1 MALQQHHILEGLIMT
16 RSSSR
21 LCSRFLLGLSLLLG
35 LAVSAR
41 AASPWRPQGE
51 EFAVNTHTFGSQF
64 HPAVASD
71 SAGNTFVAWIDNR
84 HIGLKGRAYDASG
97 TPVSA
102 EIRIEDFSG
111 IDLNGHPRVA
121 TLGPGDFIVTW
132 GGPNGRG
139 IKFRRFNALGQP
151 LSDTLTIYDEPI
163 EAAFSPDVAADSAG
177 GFILTWSVVPSA
189 PQFRVLAQRFDSFGA
204 PRGGAFVVSPES
216 GGRKDGVRIAVD
228 PVSGRFMVTW
238 IDNRETENPDV
249 WARRLNASGQPL
261 GPEFLVDTD
270 KGGEALGAVPV
281 FHDDG
286 FSVVWSNFNISR
298 LEILA
303 QRFDAAGSRVGAA
316 VLLSLEQGFYAP
328 SAPAVAVAPSG
339 GLLVL
344 WAGVDQLGPDAGVRG
359 RLFDGAWRP
368 AGELFEVNTYTQW
381 SQTEPSVA
389 VDGRGNFTAVWSSGE
404 DQFSP
409 TEPPGGE
416 YQGQDGS
423 SFGVYGQHFS
433 LAGCVADGNTL
444 CLNANRFAVRA
455 TWKNPFSGE
464 TGVAHSHPLA
474 ADTGALWFFDPA
486 NLELMI
492 KVLDARAVNGHF
504 WVFYGALSNVEY
516 TVTVTD
522 TQTGAVKTYHN
533 PAFQLS
539 SRADVSAFAEAAPA
553 GLVASSAAVTAA
565 APPPA
570 SSTPIPKAGSCVPT
584 ATALCLAAG
593 RFAVEVVW
601 TDPRIGLAAQAR
613 ALPVTADTGVFW
625 FVDAT
630 NLELMIKV
638 LDGRGVNGHFWVF
651 YGALSDLEYTITVTD
666 TETGQRRTY
675 HNARNNLASLSDV
688 TAF

>member
-1 MALQQHHILEGLIMT
+1 MT
-16 RSSSR
+16 RGSSPLRSTAL
-21 LCSRFLLGLSLLLG
+21 LCLPLLLG
-35 LAVSAR
+35 LALPAR

-51 EFAVNTHTFGSQF
+51 EFAVNTRTFGSQYR
-64 HPAVASD
+64 PAVASD

-84 HIGLKGRAYDASG
+84 HIGLKGRAYNASG
-97 TPVSA
+97 TPVSG
-102 EIRIEDFSG
+102 EIAIEGFSG
-111 IDLNGHPRVA
+111 INLNGRPRVA
-121 TLGPGDFIVTW
+121 ALGPGDFIVTW

-151 LSDTLTIYDEPI
+151 LSDTLTAYDEPI
-163 EAAFSPDVAADSAG
+163 DSAFSPDVAADPAG
-177 GFILTWSVVPSA
+177 GFILCWSVQTSA
-189 PQFRVLAQRFDSFGA
+189 FRVLIQRFDSFGA
-204 PRGGAFVVSPES
+204 PRAGALVVSPES
-216 GGRKDGVRIAVD
+216 GGRKDDPRVAVD

-238 IDNRETENPDV
+238 IDQRETENPDV

-270 KGGEALGAVPV
+270 KGGEALGAMPV
-281 FHDDG
+281 FHNDG
-286 FSVVWSNFNISR
+286 FSVVWSNFNVSR

-303 QRFDAAGSRVGAA
+303 QRFDAAGSRAGGA

-359 RLFDGAWRP
+359 RLFDGEWRP
-368 AGELFEVNTYTQW
+368 AGALFEVNTYTQW

-404 DQFSP
+404 DQFVP
-409 TEPPGGE
+409 TTPPGGE

-423 SFGVYGQHFS
+423 SFGVYGQRFS
-433 LAGCVADGNTL
+433 LAGCVADGDTL
-444 CLNANRFAVRA
+444 CLNGGRFAVRA

-516 TVTVTD
+516 TVTVAD
-522 TQTGAVKTYHN
+522 TQTGAVRTYHN

-553 GLVASSAAVTAA
+553 GLTASSAAVTAA
-565 APPPA
+565 APPPI
-570 SSTPIPKAGSCVPT
+570 SPLTPKAGSCAPT

-613 ALPVTADTGVFW
+613 ALPITADTGVFW

-666 TETGQRRTY
+666 TETGERRTY
-675 HNARNNLASLSDV
+675 HNPRNNLASLSDV

>member
-1 MALQQHHILEGLIMT
+1 MT
-16 RSSSR
+16 RGSSR
-21 LCSRFLLGLSLLLG
+21 LRSSFPLCLLLLLG
-35 LAVSAR
+35 LALPAR
-41 AASPWRPQGE
+41 AASPWVPRGE
-51 EFAVNTHTFGSQF
+51 ELAVNTRTSGSQWR
-64 HPAVASD
+64 PAVASD
-71 SAGNTFVAWIDNR
+71 RDGNTFVAWMDSRN
-84 HIGLKGRAYDASG
+84 IGLKGRAYDASG
-97 TPVSA
+97 APVTG

-111 IDLNGHPRVA
+111 INLQGKPRVA
-121 TLGPGDFIVTW
+121 VLGPGDFIVTW
-132 GGPNGRG
+132 GGPNGHG

-151 LSDTLTIYDEPI
+151 LSDTLTIYDEPL
-163 EAAFSPDVAADSAG
+163 EFAFGPDVAADPAG
-177 GFILTWSVVPSA
+177 GFILCWSAQSSSPF
-189 PQFRVLAQRFDSFGA
+189 QVLAQRFDSFGA
-204 PRGGAFVVSPES
+204 PRSGAFVVSPES
-216 GGRKDGVRIAVD
+216 GGRKDDARIAVD

-238 IDNRETENPDV
+238 IDGREDDNPDV
-249 WARRLNASGQPL
+249 WARRFNGLGQPL
-261 GPEFLVDTD
+261 GPELLVNTD

-286 FSVVWSNFNISR
+286 FSVVWSNFNVSR

-303 QRFDAAGSRVGAA
+303 QRFDAAGSRVGGAA
-316 VLLSLEQGFYAP
+316 LLSLEQDFYDP
-328 SAPAVAVAPSG
+328 SAPAVAVAPGG

-368 AGELFEVNTYTQW
+368 AGEPFEVNTYTQW

-389 VDGRGNFTAVWSSGE
+389 VDGRGNFMAVWSSGE
-404 DQFSP
+404 TPYITDPQIDDFH
-409 TEPPGGE
+409 
-416 YQGQDGS
+416 GQDGS
-423 SFGVYGQHFS
+423 SYGVYGQRFS
-433 LAGCVADGNTL
+433 LAGCAADGDTL
-444 CLNANRFAVRA
+444 CLNGGRFAVRA
-455 TWKNPFSGE
+455 TWKNPFSGQ
-464 TGVAHSHPLA
+464 TGIAHSHPLA

-492 KVLDARAVNGHF
+492 KVLDARAVNGHY
-504 WVFYGALSNVEY
+504 WVFYGALSDVEY

-522 TQTGAVKTYHN
+522 TRTGAVKTYHN

-539 SRADVSAFAEAAPA
+539 SRADVSAFAEAPPA
-553 GLVASSAAVTAA
+553 GLTASSAAVTAA
-565 APPPA
+565 APPPV
-570 SSTPIPKAGSCVPT
+570 PKAGSCVPT

-675 HNARNNLASLSDV
+675 HNARNNLASRSDV

>member
-1 MALQQHHILEGLIMT
+1 MT
-16 RSSSR
+16 RGSSR
-21 LCSRFLLGLSLLLG
+21 LRSRFLLCAPLLLG
-35 LAVSAR
+35 LALPAR
-41 AASPWRPQGE
+41 ATSPWRPQGE
-51 EFAVNTHTFGSQF
+51 EFAVSTSTFGSQYR
-64 HPAVASD
+64 PAVASD
-71 SAGNTFVAWIDNR
+71 ADGNTFIAWIDNR
-84 HIGLKGRAYDASG
+84 HIGLKGRAYNASG
-97 TPVSA
+97 APVSG
-102 EIRIEDFSG
+102 EIRIENFSG
-111 IDLNGHPRVA
+111 VDLHGKPRVA
-121 TLGPGDFIVTW
+121 VLGPGDFIVTW
-132 GGPNGRG
+132 GTPNGRG

-151 LSDTLTIYDEPI
+151 LSDTLTIYEEPNDF
-163 EAAFSPDVAADSAG
+163 AFGPDVAADPAG
-177 GFILTWSVVPSA
+177 GFILCWSVQTL
-189 PQFRVLAQRFDSFGA
+189 QFRVLAQRFDIFGA
-204 PRGGAFVVSPES
+204 PRSGAFVVSPES
-216 GGRKDGVRIAVD
+216 GGRKDDPRIAVD

-238 IDNRETENPDV
+238 IDGRESDNPDV
-249 WARRLNASGQPL
+249 WARRLNALGQPL
-261 GPEFLVDTD
+261 SPEFLVDAD

-286 FSVVWSNFNISR
+286 FSVVWSNFNVSR

-303 QRFDAAGSRVGAA
+303 QRFDAAGSRVGGPA
-316 VLLSLEQGFYAP
+316 LLSLEQDFYAP

-344 WAGVDQLGPDAGVRG
+344 WAGVDQLGPDDGVRA
-359 RLFDGAWRP
+359 RLFDSAWRP
-368 AGELFEVNTYTQW
+368 AGAPFQVNTYTQW

-389 VDGRGNFTAVWSSGE
+389 VDGRGNFMAAWSSGE
-404 DQFSP
+404 DPYITTPQIDEF
-409 TEPPGGE
+409 
-416 YQGQDGS
+416 QGQDGS
-423 SFGVYGQHFS
+423 SYGVYGQRFS
-433 LAGCVADGNTL
+433 LAGCAADGDTL
-444 CLNANRFAVRA
+444 CLNGGRFAVRA
-455 TWKNPFSGE
+455 TWKNPYSGE

-553 GLVASSAAVTAA
+553 GLTASSADVTAS
-565 APPPA
+565 PPPVL
-570 SSTPIPKAGSCVPT
+570 KAGSCVPT
-584 ATALCLAAG
+584 AQALCLAAG

-601 TDPRIGLAAQAR
+601 TDPRIGLSAQAR
-613 ALPVTADTGVFW
+613 ALPITADTGVFW

-666 TETGQRRTY
+666 TETGQRKTY
-675 HNARNNLASLSDV
+675 QNPRNTLASRSDV

>member
-1 MALQQHHILEGLIMT
+1 MT
-16 RSSSR
+16 RGPSPLRSTAL
-21 LCSRFLLGLSLLLG
+21 LCLPLLLA
-35 LAVSAR
+35 LALPAH

-51 EFAVNTHTFGSQF
+51 EFQVNTHTFGSQF

-71 SAGNTFVAWIDNR
+71 SAGNTFVAWIDKR

-111 IDLNGHPRVA
+111 IDLNGQPRVA

-151 LSDTLTIYDEPI
+151 LSDTLTAYDEPLDF
-163 EAAFSPDVAADSAG
+163 AFSPDVAADPAG
-177 GFILTWSVVPSA
+177 GFILCWSVQTTP
-189 PQFRVLAQRFDSFGA
+189 FRVLAQRFDSFGA
-204 PRGGAFVVSPES
+204 PRAGAFVVSPES
-216 GGRKDGVRIAVD
+216 GGRKDGARIAVD

-238 IDNRETENPDV
+238 IDQRETENPDV

-286 FSVVWSNFNISR
+286 FSVVWSNFNVSR

-303 QRFDAAGSRVGAA
+303 QRFDAAGPRVGAA
-316 VLLSLEQGFYAP
+316 VLLSLEQDFHDP
-328 SAPAVAVAPSG
+328 SAPAVTVVPSG

-359 RLFDGAWRP
+359 RLFDSAWRP
-368 AGELFEVNTYTQW
+368 ASDLFEVNTYTQW
-381 SQTEPSVA
+381 SQTEPEVA
-389 VDGRGNFTAVWSSGE
+389 VDGRGNFMAVWSSGE
-404 DQFSP
+404 TPYITDPQIDEF
-409 TEPPGGE
+409 
-416 YQGQDGS
+416 QGQDGS
-423 SFGVYGQHFS
+423 SYGVYGQRFS
-433 LAGCVADGNTL
+433 LAGCAADGDTL
-444 CLNANRFAVRA
+444 CLNGGRFAVRA
-455 TWKNPFSGE
+455 TWKNPFTGE

-522 TQTGAVKTYHN
+522 TRTGAVKTYHN
-533 PAFQLS
+533 PPFELS
-539 SRADVSAFAEAAPA
+539 SRADVSAFAEAPPA
-553 GLVASSAAVTAA
+553 GLTASSAAVTAA
-565 APPPA
+565 APPPV
-570 SSTPIPKAGSCVPT
+570 PKAGSCVPT

-666 TETGQRRTY
+666 TGTGQQRTY
-675 HNARNNLASLSDV
+675 HNARNNLASRSDV

>member
-1 MALQQHHILEGLIMT
+1 MT
-16 RSSSR
+16 R
-21 LCSRFLLGLSLLLG
+21 GLSPLRSTALLCLVSL
-35 LAVSAR
+35 LALALPAR
-41 AASPWRPQGE
+41 AAGPWRPQGE
-51 EFAVNTHTFGSQF
+51 EFAVNTQTFGSQF

-71 SAGNTFVAWIDNR
+71 NAGNTFVAWIDN
-84 HIGLKGRAYDASG
+84 HHFGLKGRAYDASG
-97 TPVSA
+97 SPVTG
-102 EIRIEDFSG
+102 EIRIEGFSG
-111 IDLNGHPRVA
+111 IDLHDRPRVA
-121 TLGPGDFIVTW
+121 VLGPGDFIVTW
-132 GGPNGRG
+132 GGPNGQG
-139 IKFRRFNALGQP
+139 VKFRRFNALGQP
-151 LSDTLTIYDEPI
+151 LSDTLTGYDEPI
-163 EAAFSPDVAADSAG
+163 ETVLDPDVAADPAG
-177 GFILTWSVVPSA
+177 GFILAWSVLSSGS
-189 PQFRVLAQRFDSFGA
+189 QFRVLAQRFDSFGA
-204 PRGGAFVVSPES
+204 PRSGAFVVSPEN
-216 GGRKDGVRIAVD
+216 GGRKDAPRIAVD

-238 IDNRETENPDV
+238 IDEREAENPDV

-261 GPEFLVDTD
+261 GPEFLVDAD

-303 QRFDAAGSRVGAA
+303 QRFDAAGWRVGAPA
-316 VLLSLEQGFYAP
+316 LLSLEQGFHDP

-344 WAGVDQLGPDAGVRG
+344 WAGVDQRGPDAGVRA
-359 RLFDGAWRP
+359 RLFDAAWRP
-368 AGELFEVNTYTQW
+368 AGDPFEVNTYTQW

-404 DQFSP
+404 DQLVP

-423 SFGVYGQHFS
+423 SFGVYGQRFS
-433 LAGCVADGNTL
+433 LTGCVADGNTL
-444 CLNANRFAVRA
+444 CLNNNRFAVRA
-455 TWKNPFSGE
+455 TWRNPFSGE

-474 ADTGALWFFDPA
+474 ADTGTLWFFDPA

-504 WVFYGALSNVEY
+504 WVYYGALSNVEY
-516 TVTVTD
+516 TITVTD

-539 SRADVSAFAEAAPA
+539 SKADVSAFAEAAPA
-553 GLVASSAAVTAA
+553 GLTASSAAVTAA
-565 APPPA
+565 AP
-570 SSTPIPKAGSCVPT
+570 SLIPKAGSCVPT

-613 ALPVTADTGVFW
+613 ALPITADTGVFW

-638 LDGRGVNGHFWVF
+638 LDGRGVNGKFWVY

-675 HNARNNLASLSDV
+675 HNARNNLASRAD
-688 TAF
+688 TEAF

>member
-1 MALQQHHILEGLIMT
+1 MAFQQHHIEKELIMT
-16 RSSSR
+16 RGSSR
-21 LCSRFLLGLSLLLG
+21 LRSTALLCFLPLLG
-35 LAVSAR
+35 LALPAR

-51 EFAVNTHTFGSQF
+51 EFQVSTHTFGSQYR
-64 HPAVASD
+64 PAVASD

-84 HIGLKGRAYDASG
+84 HIGLKGRVYNASG
-97 TPVSA
+97 SPVTA
-102 EIRIEDFSG
+102 EIRIEDFFG
-111 IDLNGHPRVA
+111 IDLHGKPRVA
-121 TLGPGDFIVTW
+121 VLGPGDFIVTW
-132 GGPNGRG
+132 GGPSGRG
-139 IKFRRFNALGQP
+139 VKFRRFNALGQP
-151 LSDTLTIYDEPI
+151 LSDTLTVYDEPLDTVLD
-163 EAAFSPDVAADSAG
+163 PDVAAEPAG
-177 GFILTWSVVPSA
+177 GFILVWSVLSGGS
-189 PQFRVLAQRFDSFGA
+189 QFRVLAQRLDNLGA
-204 PRGGAFVVSPES
+204 PRGGAFVVSPEN
-216 GGRKDGVRIAVD
+216 GGRKDAPRIAVD
-228 PVSGRFMVTW
+228 PVSGRVMVTW
-238 IDNRETENPDV
+238 IDGRESDNPDV

-261 GPEFLVDTD
+261 GPEFLVDID

-303 QRFDAAGSRVGAA
+303 QRFDAAGSRVGAPA
-316 VLLSLEQGFYAP
+316 QLSLEQGFYDP

-344 WAGVDQLGPDAGVRG
+344 WAGVDQLGPDAGVRA
-359 RLFDGAWRP
+359 RLFDAAWRP
-368 AGELFEVNTYTQW
+368 AGEPFEVNTYTQW

-389 VDGRGNFTAVWSSGE
+389 VDGRGNFMAFWSSGE
-404 DQFSP
+404 TPYITDPQIDEFH
-409 TEPPGGE
+409 
-416 YQGQDGS
+416 GQDGS
-423 SFGVYGQHFS
+423 SYGVYGQRFS
-433 LAGCVADGNTL
+433 LTGCVADGNTL
-444 CLNANRFAVRA
+444 CLNGNRFAVRA

-516 TVTVTD
+516 TITVND
-522 TQTGAVKTYHN
+522 TRTGAAKTYHN
-533 PAFQLS
+533 PAFQLAS
-539 SRADVSAFAEAAPA
+539 QADVSAFAEAAPA
-553 GLVASSAAVTAA
+553 GLTASSAAVTAA
-565 APPPA
+565 PPPL
-570 SSTPIPKAGSCVPT
+570 IPKAGSCVPT

-613 ALPVTADTGVFW
+613 AVPITADTGVFW

-638 LDGRGVNGHFWVF
+638 LDGRGVNGKFWVY

-675 HNARNNLASLSDV
+675 HNARNNLASRADV
-688 TAF
+688 AAF